1 MLIVAKSKLDIKRLK
16 SQLGDEFEMKDL
28 DVAKKIQRI
37 EKRVAKKKF
46 IEKVLDTLVCKIL
59 NQ

>member
-16 SQLGDEFEMKDL
+16 SHLGDEFEMKDL